1 MSLIKTSE
9 CRKCTHS
16 HIDDTNKAKVIVHCD
31 VNERDYIYGQYAECE
46 MKKTRKSKTTKG
58 EPNGKRN

>member
-46 MKKTRKSKTTKG
+46 MKETRKSKTTKG

>member
-16 HIDDTNKAKVIVHCD
+16 TIDDTNKAKVIVRCD
-31 VNERDYIYGQYAECE
+31 ASGKEYIYGQYVECE
-46 MKKTRKSKTTKG
+46 VKKTRKSKTTKG